1 MSKFKL
7 AYSCGVKLASPFHA
21 PNFAVRI
28 VQNAPYHAVHYM
40 PDGYAIY
47 DLAYEH
53 LSQDPNSDMHPDNI
67 VKALQRVPARA
78 WDWAGNQKMASIRIL
93 TKTLPII
100 SE

>member
-1 MSKFKL
+1 MSNFEL
-7 AYSCGVKLASPFHA
+7 AYGYGVKLAAPLQL

-28 VQNAPYHAVHYM
+28 VQGAPYHAVHYM

-53 LSQDPNSDMHPDNI
+53 LSQDPNSDTHPDNI
-67 VKALQRVPARA
+67 VKALQRAPARA